1 MFVNCV
7 QSRKTA
13 LFVRFHKTRQVNI
26 SSSLGQNLQECVFN
40 NITMNIHF
48 LTLDNDFPY
57 MALTQFHLIV
67 AGDTVMDRMTQNQVL
82 QEGGERLCVLLEK
95 RTVLDAG
102 ANKTKNS

>member
-1 MFVNCV
+1 
-7 QSRKTA
+7 
-13 LFVRFHKTRQVNI
+13 
-26 SSSLGQNLQECVFN
+26 
-40 NITMNIHF
+40 MNIHF

-102 ANKTKNS
+102 ANKTKNSWQIPEFANWSLPVQRCVEFITHGMNDGDMDFEYLSE

>member
-1 MFVNCV
+1 
-7 QSRKTA
+7 
-13 LFVRFHKTRQVNI
+13 
-26 SSSLGQNLQECVFN
+26 
-40 NITMNIHF
+40 MNIHF

-95 RTVLDAG
+95 
-102 ANKTKNS
+102 KNSFRCWSQQN

>member
-1 MFVNCV
+1 
-7 QSRKTA
+7 
-13 LFVRFHKTRQVNI
+13 
-26 SSSLGQNLQECVFN
+26 
-40 NITMNIHF
+40 MNIHF

-95 RTVLDAG
+95 EQF
-102 ANKTKNS
+102 